1 MLQVT
6 MAINGM
12 RD

>member
-1 MLQVT
+1 

-12 RD
+12 KDDDE